1 MIMTWRHSFIH
12 DLAAW
17 PAWEVCIHASEA
29 GCLELL
35 MVGDARSAGQV
46 TGSCRES
53 GAETSNHA
61 CRMNPAGRCACCS
74 IAANWPVRS
83 AGFHRVSVDAM
94 HLTCGGG
101 VTEVLTFLQRACT
114 PLHYV
119 AHEPEPLVIAPV
131 QSAGRCA
138 W

>member
-1 MIMTWRHSFIH
+1 
-12 DLAAW
+12 
-17 PAWEVCIHASEA
+17 
-29 GCLELL
+29 

-101 VTEVLTFLQRACT
+101 VTEVLTFLQQEGAHGKQRSRKQKRTTAPRVRLDRGLT
-114 PLHYV
+114 PPGV
-119 AHEPEPLVIAPV
+119 AA
-131 QSAGRCA
+131 QSDVAAAGS
-138 W
+138 